1 MQLIIKIAWR
11 NIMRHRGK
19 SLVIGVIL
27 FVGALLMTVGNGVIS
42 GMDKGL
48 RKNIINGF
56 TGDIVLVAE
65 SQESDAVFMDMMGKS
80 VEPINNFKQV
90 DSLLKTVDMLKDW
103 VPIGKNGA
111 MVLNEEG
118 GAPGFTF
125 LIGMDFERYRR
136 MFPNTMKAV
145 EGRLLEPGEKGVL
158 VPTGARKQMF
168 EVSNIWFIPEG
179 CGIDTTQMFPEA
191 KEALSGLVSK
201 QNIVFM
207 GMGADNT
214 STDIRLGIKGIV
226 RYNALN
232 HIWGHFGL
240 VDIESYRTCLGYISA
255 KDKAS
260 LELSDDDK
268 SLLEDDGTDLDNLF
282 SSDGMMTDNVF
293 ASTSVAA
300 VETVPSTT
308 VASAEQPEAV
318 VTDLDDGAYNLVL
331 VLLKDHEK
339 LDEKVKLLNERLK
352 AANLGVRAISWKK
365 AIGAIGSMAVLIKSA
380 LFLFVMFLFF
390 VAIIIIVNTLSM
402 AALER
407 TSEIGMMR
415 AVGAR
420 KGFIS
425 TMFLGETA
433 LLSFF
438 FGGLGIVVGYSVVR
452 ILAALK
458 FTSDNDMVQL
468 LFGGDTF
475 HPLLSGGDIML
486 AIIQLAFVTLLAVVY
501 PMSVARSITPLDAIT
516 RE

>member
-1 MQLIIKIAWR
+1 MSLIIKIAWR

-27 FVGALLMTVGNGVIS
+27 FVGALLMTIGNGVIS
-42 GMDKGL
+42 GMEKGL

-56 TGDIVLVAE
+56 TGDIVLVSE
-65 SQESDAVFMDMMGKS
+65 KQESDAVFMDMMGKT
-80 VEPINNFKQV
+80 VEPINNFKQI
-90 DSLLKTVDMLKDW
+90 DSLLKTVNELEDW

-136 MFPNTMKAV
+136 VFPNTMKAI

-168 EVSNIWFIPEG
+168 EVSNIWFVPEG
-179 CGIDTTQMFPEA
+179 CGIDTANMFPEA
-191 KEALSGLVSK
+191 KAALSGLVSK
-201 QNIVFM
+201 QSIVFM

-214 STDIRLGIKGIV
+214 STDIRLGIKGV
-226 RYNALN
+226 VKYNALN
-232 HIWGHFGL
+232 QIWGHFGL

-255 KDKAS
+255 GEKATV
-260 LELSDDDK
+260 ELSADDR
-268 SLLEDDGTDLDNLF
+268 SLLEGSGNDIDNLF
-282 SSDGMMTDNVF
+282 SSDGMMTDDVF
-293 ASTSVAA
+293 AS
-300 VETVPSTT
+300 STDT
-308 VASAEQPEAV
+308 APEEKSAEDKELPEVENLAPA
-318 VTDLDDGAYNLVL
+318 DLDDGTYNLVL
-331 VLLKDHEK
+331 ILLKDHEK
-339 LDEKVKLLNERLK
+339 LDEKVNMLNTRLK
-352 AANLGVRAISWKK
+352 EANLGVRAMTWKK
-365 AIGAIGSMAVLIKSA
+365 AIGAIGSMAGLIKGA
-380 LFLFVMFLFF
+380 LFVFVMFLFF

-438 FGGLGIVVGYSVVR
+438 FGGLGIVTGYIVVQV
-452 ILAALK
+452 LAYLK
-458 FTSDNDMVQL
+458 ITHDNDMVQL

-475 HPLLSGGDIML
+475 HPFLSGGDISLAVLQL
-486 AIIQLAFVTLLAVVY
+486 AIVTALAVIY
-501 PMSVARSITPLDAIT
+501 PMLVARSITPLDAIT